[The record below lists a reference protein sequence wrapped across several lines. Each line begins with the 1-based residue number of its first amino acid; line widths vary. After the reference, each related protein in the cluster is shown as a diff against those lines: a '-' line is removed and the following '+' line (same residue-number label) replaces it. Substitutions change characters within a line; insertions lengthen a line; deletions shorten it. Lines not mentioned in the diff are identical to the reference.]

1 MENQNIDKIEEILF
15 RYYQGKV
22 TNEEYQLIVA
32 WSESSEENKKLI
44 QQLYSIYL
52 ATDIRKVTKQVDTEK
67 ALHKVSNQIAIRKKH
82 WLEVDTTCCRDI
94 IYSSIGD
101 NRTIIAKQ

>member
-32 WSESSEENKKLI
+32 WSESSEENK
-44 QQLYSIYL
+44 S
-52 ATDIRKVTKQVDTEK
+52 
-67 ALHKVSNQIAIRKKH
+67 
-82 WLEVDTTCCRDI
+82 
-94 IYSSIGD
+94 
-101 NRTIIAKQ
+101 